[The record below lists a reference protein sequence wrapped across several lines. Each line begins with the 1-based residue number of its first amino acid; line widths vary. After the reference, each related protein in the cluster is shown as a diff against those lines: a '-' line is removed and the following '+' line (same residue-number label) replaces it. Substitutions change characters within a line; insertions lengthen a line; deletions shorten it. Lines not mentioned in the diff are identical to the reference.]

1 MARGDEALESKGSDM
16 ALVLTR
22 GNGEGVDIGDDI
34 RIIVRI
40 LGGRARL
47 EISAPDDVAI
57 VRSELRKLTNEC
69 KPHPQKNSAKSVDS
83 SRA

>member
-1 MARGDEALESKGSDM
+1 M

-22 GNGEGVDIGDDI
+22 SNGEGVDIGDDI

-57 VRSELRKLTNEC
+57 VRSELRTFTNKR
-69 KPHPQKNSAKSVDS
+69 KPHSQKNSAKAVDS

>member
-1 MARGDEALESKGSDM
+1 M

-22 GNGEGVDIGDDI
+22 SNGEGVDIGDHI
-34 RIIVRI
+34 HIKVRVV
-40 LGGRARL
+40 GGRARL
-47 EISAPDDVAI
+47 EISAPSEMAI

-69 KPHPQKNSAKSVDS
+69 KSHREKKSADAIDT

>member
-1 MARGDEALESKGSDM
+1 M

-47 EISAPDDVAI
+47 EISAPDDIAI
-57 VRSELRKLTNEC
+57 VRSELRKTTNEREQ
-69 KPHPQKNSAKSVDS
+69 HPQKNSAKAVDS

>member
-1 MARGDEALESKGSDM
+1 M

-22 GNGEGVDIGDDI
+22 SNGEGVDIGDDI

-57 VRSELRKLTNEC
+57 VRSELRKTANEC
-69 KPHPQKNSAKSVDS
+69 KPHLHKNSAEAVDS
-83 SRA
+83 SRT

>member
-1 MARGDEALESKGSDM
+1 M

-22 GNGEGVDIGDDI
+22 SNGEGVDIGDDI

-57 VRSELRKLTNEC
+57 VRSELRKTTNER
-69 KPHPQKNSAKSVDS
+69 KPHSEKNSAKAVDS

>member
-1 MARGDEALESKGSDM
+1 M

-22 GNGEGVDIGDDI
+22 SNGEGVDIGDNI
-34 RIIVRI
+34 RITVR
-40 LGGRARL
+40 LVGGRARL
-47 EISAPDDVAI
+47 EISAPSEMAI

-69 KPHPQKNSAKSVDS
+69 KSDREKKSAEAIDT